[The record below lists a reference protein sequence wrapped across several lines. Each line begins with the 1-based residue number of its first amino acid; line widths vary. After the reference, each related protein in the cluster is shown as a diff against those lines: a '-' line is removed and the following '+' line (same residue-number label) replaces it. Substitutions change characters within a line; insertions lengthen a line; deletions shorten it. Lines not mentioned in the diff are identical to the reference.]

1 MCIEFLHSEVVNFLN
16 YNSLF
21 TLNLED
27 RTITLYEDGL
37 IDEESTEL
45 SKKQIFNKE
54 ILYSYQI
61 SPLIKNIYLESKIK
75 EITGNDIKII
85 DHPDSEITGIS
96 CISCRYI
103 VYENFDDSIFE
114 ICPVCYWQTDTLDE
128 QGYSKLN
135 KAYLSNYKNTSS
147 CKEKIKQ
154 FKDIYVRK

>member
-21 TLNLED
+21 TLNLKD
-27 RTITLYEDGL
+27 RTITLYEDGF

-54 ILYSYQI
+54 ILYTYQI

-85 DHPDSEITGIS
+85 DHPDSEITGFLVS
-96 CISCRYI
+96 H
-103 VYENFDDSIFE
+103 V
-114 ICPVCYWQTDTLDE
+114 DTL
-128 QGYSKLN
+128 Y
-135 KAYLSNYKNTSS
+135 T
-147 CKEKIKQ
+147 KILMILFLKYAQFVIGKQ
-154 FKDIYVRK
+154 IP